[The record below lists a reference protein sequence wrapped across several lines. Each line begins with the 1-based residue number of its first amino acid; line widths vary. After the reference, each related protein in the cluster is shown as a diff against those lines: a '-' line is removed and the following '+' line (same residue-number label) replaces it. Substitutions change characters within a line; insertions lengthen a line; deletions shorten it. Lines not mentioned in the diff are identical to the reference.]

1 MTYYI
6 GLMSG
11 TSLDGVDGTLV
22 WFGDSDSNCGFAP
35 TRIDRSMA
43 RCGQSFWL

>member
-22 WFGDSDSNCGFAP
+22 SFGDSDANLQVA
-35 TRIDRSMA
+35 A
-43 RCGQSFWL
+43 HAH